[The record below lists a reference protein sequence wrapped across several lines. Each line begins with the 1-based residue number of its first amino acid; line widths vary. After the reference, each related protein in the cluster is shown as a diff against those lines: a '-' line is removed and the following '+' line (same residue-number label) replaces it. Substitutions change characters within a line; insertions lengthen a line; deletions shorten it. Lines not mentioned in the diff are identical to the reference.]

1 MDRGMPTEGA
11 ARPWSSAVPFVCAV
25 LAAAAVVMHAMMN
38 AVMNAIMNTIMNAI
52 MNTMM
57 PGFRAPDANTPYLR

>member
-1 MDRGMPTEGA
+1 MSSAMDRGMPTEGA

-38 AVMNAIMNTIMNAI
+38 AVMNAIMNT
-52 MNTMM
+52 MM